1 MCWKGKMMNK
11 QQAETSRTTTTADAS
26 DRANLDRQYRSIGI
40 SAVAAALPYSGVA
53 KNPRYAPAHAK
64 AGRDSDS
71 DAPSL
76 FTV

>member
-1 MCWKGKMMNK
+1 MMNK
-11 QQAETSRTTTTADAS
+11 KQAETNRTTTTDAP

-40 SAVAAALPYSGVA
+40 SAVAAALPYSGTA

-64 AGRDSDS
+64 DDRNSDA

>member
-1 MCWKGKMMNK
+1 MMNK
-11 QQAETSRTTTTADAS
+11 QQAETNRTKTTDAT

-40 SAVAAALPYSGVA
+40 SAVAAALPYSGAA

-64 AGRDSDS
+64 DDRNSDS

>member
-1 MCWKGKMMNK
+1 MMNK
-11 QQAETSRTTTTADAS
+11 QQAETNRTTTADAS

-40 SAVAAALPYSGVA
+40 SAVAAALPYSGAA

-64 AGRDSDS
+64 DDRNSDS